1 MRDPVDLSDLLGT
14 RVLVVEDNDE
24 HRFLLSSH
32 LAKRGC
38 AVTSTCSA
46 EEAML
51 NYSSLDPRIVF
62 VDVQMPGMSGF
73 EFVEWLRALEGTSP
87 RIVTTSVLDP
97 SDHPLGDAIL
107 EKPFSRARV
116 NQILDDYLV
125 ILNS

>member
-1 MRDPVDLSDLLGT
+1 MRDPADPSDLLGT

-32 LAKRGC
+32 LSKSGC
-38 AVTSTCSA
+38 AVTSTSSA
-46 EEAML
+46 EEAVL
-51 NYSSLDPRIVF
+51 GFSTLDPHIVF
-62 VDVQMPGMSGF
+62 IDVQMPGMSGF
-73 EFVEWLRALEGTSP
+73 EFVEWLRLRDGPCP

-116 NQILDDYLV
+116 SQILDDYVALR
-125 ILNS
+125 NG